1 MRQVTPST
9 PVASAYWQVPFGHEG
24 TRHGSVAS
32 QPAGGDPG
40 LHPGIVV
47 LVVVAGGADVLVVV
61 GGGGNDVL
69 VVVGTGTPPPVHVW
83 VIGTI
88 IAPGPGRPTCGFTS
102 RPATPLTAG
111 THVAAARTA
120 SPFLG

>member
-1 MRQVTPST
+1 M
-9 PVASAYWQVPFGHEG
+9 
-24 TRHGSVAS
+24 RHGSVAS
-32 QPAGGDPG
+32 QPAGGEPGLPG
-40 LHPGIVV
+40 LHSGIVV

-61 GGGGNDVL
+61 EGGGRDVL
-69 VVVGTGTPPPVHVW
+69 VVVGIAVPPPAHVC

-88 IAPGPGRPTCGFTS
+88 IAPGPGRPTCGFT
-102 RPATPLTAG
+102 RMPAIPPTAG